1 MNKNI
6 FVRFPCVLLYDRRK
20 KEFAVCSC
28 HRHCPRFPNHAASNA
43 TATQR
48 HCNVP
53 WFVRSSWIS
62 FALTSNCSVGRS
74 LQLSS
79 TFSIRRHFRFNCTCL
94 EYICI
99 FYYYSLPFTNPRFRE
114 EKLVRRLRLLVLF
127 FSEDVPSG
135 CTTSKA
141 DFMPSP
147 MSHSGISS

>member
-1 MNKNI
+1 MI
-6 FVRFPCVLLYDRRK
+6 GRK

-28 HRHCPRFPNHAASNA
+28 HRHCPRFPNHATSNA
-43 TATQR
+43 IETQLH
-48 HCNVP
+48 HCNIP
-53 WFVRSSWIS
+53 RFVHSSWIS
-62 FALTSNCSVGRS
+62 FAFTNNCFVGRS

-127 FSEDVPSG
+127 FSEDGPSG

-147 MSHSGISS
+147 KSHSGISS